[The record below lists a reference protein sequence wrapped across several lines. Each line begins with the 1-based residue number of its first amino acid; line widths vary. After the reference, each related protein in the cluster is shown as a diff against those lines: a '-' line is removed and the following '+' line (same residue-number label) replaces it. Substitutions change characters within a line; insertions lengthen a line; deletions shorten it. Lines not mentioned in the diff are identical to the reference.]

1 MSTTLDRDAVLAIA
15 RLAHL
20 TLTEQ
25 EVELFGRQLAAI
37 LEWVHE
43 VHQADTSGIAPT
55 SHPLPTETV
64 WREDVPQPSLDRR
77 EVLEQAPDANVAAGL
92 FRVPKVL

>member
-1 MSTTLDRDAVLAIA
+1 VSTTLDRDAVLAIA

-20 TLTEQ
+20 TLTEP
-25 EVELFGRQLAAI
+25 EVEMFGRQLAAI
-37 LEWVHE
+37 LDWVHD

-64 WREDVPQPSLDRR
+64 WRDDVPHPSLDRQD
-77 EVLEQAPDANVAAGL
+77 VVGQAPDANVAAGL